1 MADPPEAQAVDSSA
15 FLHIA
20 SPHLPTGNS
29 NPSQTHAQDAIR
41 ASSSEFSCRSAP
53 ATSPPNLVRITMREI
68 SPKMATKPRSSTGC
82 VLPRVGLRAVEDK
95 SPGRLCPS
103 IAFTLH
109 IPPLAPRYVPE
120 RGFVSIFG
128 RFCRTTSSNR
138 RQTAR
143 RSRRKKGRA
152 PTKKE
157 GRTIR
162 PRPTQAQKDCD
173 TPSRSAAA
181 WDDQTPSHPN
191 TEGPGSYS
199 LPPLSASFAASPST
213 SPKPSLKLLGTTTVP
228 PVSRTL
234 SYSRCMARKR
244 SAASFLA

>member
-1 MADPPEAQAVDSSA
+1 MRPPKGRLA
-15 FLHIA
+15 
-20 SPHLPTGNS
+20 
-29 NPSQTHAQDAIR
+29 
-41 ASSSEFSCRSAP
+41 RS
-53 ATSPPNLVRITMREI
+53 RRQ
-68 SPKMATKPRSSTGC
+68 KPRSP
-82 VLPRVGLRAVEDK
+82 LPVDYIRLASVPSSAPTRARMRFA
-95 SPGRLCPS
+95 GHFR
-103 IAFTLH
+103 T
-109 IPPLAPRYVPE
+109 IPPHDPRSLTERSVAKLELLA
-120 RGFVSIFG
+120 IFG
-128 RFCRTTSSNR
+128 RFHRTTSSNR